1 MEGFK
6 VEFNSLSY
14 HELNLLLIAQ
24 KTIRLM
30 VSHQLI
36 SIAIQFKS
44 ISIEQI
50 CHKRF
55 QGIAVTSLHFLLFS
69 TSKNEDLKRISKSA
83 TNVV

>member
-6 VEFNSLSY
+6 VEFSSLSY
-14 HELNLLLIAQ
+14 HELNLLLISRE
-24 KTIRLM
+24 TIRLM

-36 SIAIQFKS
+36 PIAIQSKS

-55 QGIAVTSLHFLLFS
+55 QGIGVTSLHFLLLS
-69 TSKNEDLKRISKSA
+69 TSKNEDLKRIPKSA
-83 TNVV
+83 TNEV

>member
-36 SIAIQFKS
+36 PIAIQFNS

-55 QGIAVTSLHFLLFS
+55 QGIGVTSLHFLLFS

-83 TNVV
+83 TNLV

>member
-6 VEFNSLSY
+6 VEFSSLSY
-14 HELNLLLIAQ
+14 HELNSSLIAQ
-24 KTIRLM
+24 ETIRLM

-36 SIAIQFKS
+36 PIAIQFKS

-55 QGIAVTSLHFLLFS
+55 QGIGVTSLHFLLLS
-69 TSKNEDLKRISKSA
+69 TSKNEDLKRIPKSA
-83 TNVV
+83 TNEV

>member
-6 VEFNSLSY
+6 VEFNSLSH

-36 SIAIQFKS
+36 PIAIQFNS

-55 QGIAVTSLHFLLFS
+55 QGIGVTSLHFLLFS